1 MENRRLNRIQKVL
14 ILVGLLFIP
23 SLMFYFFLLTG
34 VHRVSRLPFYGPR
47 TQVEKVERGKQII
60 DTLYYEVPAFTLPTA
75 YHGDAFSSE
84 ELSGSIWIAHVIPG
98 VALNSEDFTFPTQ
111 IVYAAKEV
119 LTALPDAWF
128 ISIVTGMERAANW
141 PKPGTYTPTLKP
153 SEHKWVYAFISDSVW
168 EAGHTFFPA
177 IDNPKDPQS
186 LVLLDKEGRIRG
198 YYNPLK
204 AGDIKNLVEDL
215 GHLRLEYSLDFKTH
229 RFFDYNKKLEQ
240 KRE

>member
-1 MENRRLNRIQKVL
+1 MENRRLNKIQKVL

-34 VHRVSRLPFYGPR
+34 VHRVSRLPFYGPK
-47 TQVEKVERGKQII
+47 TEIEKTERGKQVI
-60 DTLYYEVPAFTLPTA
+60 DTLYYEIEPFILNTAF
-75 YHGDAFSSE
+75 HGKDFSSE
-84 ELSGSIWIAHVIPG
+84 TFNGYIWIAHVIPLQ
-98 VALNSEDFTFPTQ
+98 ALNTEKLTFPPQ

-119 LTALPDAWF
+119 LNAQADIRFLSV
-128 ISIVTGMERAANW
+128 ITGINELIDL
-141 PKPGTYTPTLKP
+141 PKPGSYTPVLKAVEEQWTYGLVGDEEWNYH
-153 SEHKWVYAFISDSVW
+153 SS
-168 EAGHTFFPA
+168 FFPETE
-177 IDNPKDPQS
+177 NVKDPQS

-215 GHLRLEYSLDFKTH
+215 THLKLEYSLDYKTH

-240 KRE
+240 KRQ